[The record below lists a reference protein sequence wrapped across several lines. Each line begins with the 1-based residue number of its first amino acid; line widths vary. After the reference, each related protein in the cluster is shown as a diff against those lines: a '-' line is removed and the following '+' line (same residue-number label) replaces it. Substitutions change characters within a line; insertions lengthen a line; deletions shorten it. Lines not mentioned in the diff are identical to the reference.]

1 MKQMT
6 VPVSVIVPV
15 KNEEHN
21 LGRCLASVRWAG
33 EIFVVDSHSTDAT
46 ARIAQDFDAEVVQFD
61 FDGKFP
67 KKKAWA
73 LRTLQLRHE
82 WVFLIDADEEL
93 PADGEAVIADAIRDS
108 DGING
113 YWVNRRFWFLG
124 QRLEHAYFP
133 NWNLRLFR
141 HRLGRFERLTTH
153 IAEGSDMEVHEHVLV
168 EGRTSFL
175 PLVLEHYAY
184 PTVDA
189 FLEKH
194 HRYANWEATVDWSAN
209 GHDPGL
215 RGRVGVRRRLR
226 RWSHRLPFRPWLRFA
241 YIYLWQR
248 GFLDGAA
255 GYYFARLHAYYEFLS
270 SLKRFERNFHA
281 HRHLG
286 N

>member
-1 MKQMT
+1 MKL
-6 VPVSVIVPV
+6 PVSIIVPV

-21 LGRCLASVRWAG
+21 LGRCLASAQWAG

-46 ARIAQDFDAEVVQFD
+46 AGIARDFGAEVVQFD
-61 FDGKFP
+61 LNEQFP
-67 KKKAWA
+67 KKKEWA
-73 LRTLQLRHE
+73 LRTLKLQYD

-93 PADGEAVIADAIRDS
+93 PAEAEAVIAGAIQHS
-108 DGING
+108 NGING

-124 QRLEHAYFP
+124 RPLDHAYFP

-141 HRLGRFERLTTH
+141 HRLGRFERLTTQT
-153 IAEGSDMEVHEHVLV
+153 ADGSDVEVHEHALV
-168 EGRTSFL
+168 EGRTSYL
-175 PLVLEHYAY
+175 HLVLEHYAY

-189 FLEKH
+189 FLQKH
-194 HRYANWEATVDWSAN
+194 HRYANWEAALDWGAIAHN
-209 GHDPGL
+209 PML
-215 RGRVGVRRRLR
+215 RGRVGWRRRLR
-226 RWSHRLPFRPWLRFA
+226 RWSQRLPFRPWSRFA

-270 SLKRFERNFHA
+270 SLKGFERDLHA

>member
-1 MKQMT
+1 MK
-6 VPVSVIVPV
+6 VPVSIIVPV
-15 KNEEHN
+15 KNEEPN
-21 LGRCLASVRWAG
+21 LARCLASIRWAG

-46 ARIAQDFDAEVVQFD
+46 PRIAQDFNAEFVQFD
-61 FDGKFP
+61 LNGQP
-67 KKKAWA
+67 HKKKEWA
-73 LRTLQLRHE
+73 LRTLKLQHE

-93 PADGEAVIADAIRDS
+93 PADGEAVVALAIRDS
-108 DGING
+108 KGING

-124 QRLEHAYFP
+124 RPLEHAYFP

-141 HRLGRFERLTTH
+141 HRLARFEQLTTET
-153 IAEGSDMEVHEHVLV
+153 AGGSDVEVHEHVLV
-168 EGRTSFL
+168 EGRTSYL

-189 FLEKH
+189 FLQKH
-194 HRYANWEATVDWSAN
+194 HRYANWEAAVDWGAVRHN
-209 GHDPGL
+209 PAL
-215 RGRVGVRRRLR
+215 PGRVGWRRRLR
-226 RWSHRLPFRPWLRFA
+226 CWSQGLPFRPWLRFA

-270 SLKRFERNFHA
+270 SLKRFERDLHA

>member
-1 MKQMT
+1 MK
-6 VPVSVIVPV
+6 VPVSIIVPV
-15 KNEEHN
+15 KNEEQN
-21 LGRCLASVRWAG
+21 LGRCLASTRWAG

-46 ARIAQDFDAEVVQFD
+46 ARIAQDFGAEVVQFD
-61 FDGKFP
+61 FAGQFP
-67 KKKAWA
+67 KKKEWA

-93 PADGEAVIADAIRDS
+93 PAEGEAIIAGALRDS
-108 DGING
+108 EGING

-124 QRLEHAYFP
+124 RPLRHAYFP

-141 HRLGRFERLTTH
+141 HRLGRFERLTPH
-153 IAEGSDMEVHEHVLV
+153 AADGSDMEVHEHVLV
-168 EGRTSFL
+168 EGRTSCL
-175 PLVLEHYAY
+175 RLVLEHYAY

-189 FLEKH
+189 FLRKH
-194 HRYANWEATVDWSAN
+194 HQYANWEAAVDWSAIAHN
-209 GHDPGL
+209 PVLEGQAGL
-215 RGRVGVRRRLR
+215 RRSLR
-226 RWSHRLPFRPWLRFA
+226 RWSQRLPFRPWLRFA

-270 SLKRFERNFHA
+270 SLKRFERDLHA
-281 HRHLG
+281 HRFLG